1 MPMQDYVKFLSSR
14 GSVATRIVTRVY
26 FDEQS
31 PIPKLYFKP
40 IRSLNEGEADKV
52 SELKNH
58 PDTLQAISLDVFAEP
73 TSPFSAV
80 EGFELNATSKG
91 NYYELYY

>member
-40 IRSLNEGEADKV
+40 IRSLNEGEAEKV

-58 PDTLQAISLDVFAEP
+58 PDTLKAISLNVFAEP
-73 TSPFSAV
+73 KSPFSVV

-91 NYYELYY
+91 I